1 MEDSSKSSFIPKRGS
16 TRKRKHH
23 GPIRHVYLFTIVG
36 YVLMFATLLSSGGV
50 YLYGNY
56 VDTQLN
62 TEIVALASEIK
73 IFSKADMKKV
83 IDFDSRLA
91 QASDK
96 LKNSVS
102 FVSVLESLEAATI
115 DTVKIVSL
123 IAEREEEN
131 SKFIVS
137 ADIETDS
144 FDSTI
149 FQRGVYER
157 NQIIE
162 SVEVSGL
169 TTVEIK
175 SLEEA
180 NASQVESGE
189 FIVTFVAKL
198 DVPLSLIPFDPNRK
212 ITQQP
217 LIINEKI
224 EETVPE
230 PEVESLDSNEEN
242 I

>member
-1 MEDSSKSSFIPKRGS
+1 MEDPSKSSFIPKRGPTS
-16 TRKRKHH
+16 KQKYI
-23 GPIRHVYLFTIVG
+23 GPIRHVYIFTIIG

-56 VDTQLN
+56 VDKQLN
-62 TEIVALASEIK
+62 NEIVALASEIK
-73 IFSKADMKKV
+73 TFSRVDMQKV

-91 QASDK
+91 QASNT
-96 LKNSVS
+96 LKNGVS

-115 DTVKIVSL
+115 DTVKIISL

-137 ADIETDS
+137 VDIETDS

-162 SVEVSGL
+162 SVKISGL
-169 TTVEIK
+169 TTGEITN
-175 SLEEA
+175 LAEA
-180 NASQVESGE
+180 NARQVELGE
-189 FIVTFVAKL
+189 LIVTFVAEL
-198 DVPLSLIPFDPNRK
+198 DVPLSLIPYDTNRK
-212 ITQQP
+212 IIQQP
-217 LIINEKI
+217 LIINEQI
-224 EETVPE
+224 EETAPE